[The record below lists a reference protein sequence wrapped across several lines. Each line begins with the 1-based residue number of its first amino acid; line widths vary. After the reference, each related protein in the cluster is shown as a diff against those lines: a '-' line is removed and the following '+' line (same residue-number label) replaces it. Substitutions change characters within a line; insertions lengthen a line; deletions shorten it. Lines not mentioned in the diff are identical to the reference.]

1 MIAFARHQWAQSDK
15 AGDGSSVSDHL
26 KALAKR
32 GKRPKQDE
40 EKPPVLMPEAEPLW
54 AVFCALHQTRASG
67 MGVGPISFSEIEA
80 YQRLVGV
87 KLDPWEVQAV
97 RAIDMAYLQHE
108 AERSKARSSEGRA
121 V

>member
-15 AGDGSSVSDHL
+15 AGDGASVSEHM

-32 GKRPKQDE
+32 GKLPKQEE
-40 EKPPVLMPEAEPLW
+40 EKPPALASEAEPLW
-54 AVFCALHQTRASG
+54 FVFCALHQTRASG
-67 MGVGPISFSEIEA
+67 MGVGPISFGEIES

-108 AERSKARSSEGRA
+108 AERSKSRSPQGRA
-121 V
+121 A